1 MDSKE
6 YILTQDIGIYSCK
19 AALFSFDGETIC
31 TSRVNYT
38 PDIVAGNRSTQPP
51 STWWNAFC
59 INCRK
64 LLENVP
70 ANSVRAVCVS
80 GQMMG
85 CLPMGQ
91 DGQPLYDHIT
101 WYDRRDTDQSNEIQ
115 SLLSADTIH
124 SITGVCL
131 SYMFSL
137 PKIMW
142 LRDHFPD
149 IYQNTWKFI
158 QCKDYINYRLTGVLV
173 TDESDAGFTLMYD
186 LLKKRW
192 SDTILSACEIDT
204 AKLPEVVPFGM
215 VLGKVTPAAS
225 ADCGLDQDTLVI
237 EGLGDG
243 RAPTIGSGL
252 SQKGQG
258 LVYMSSTAWFS
269 QVTGSA
275 QMDRKGILTKCS
287 YTNPEL
293 LLNGGAVLSAGHS
306 IDWFIN
312 AFYPNNQSLHLQR
325 SQELFAHM
333 NHIPIGSNGL
343 LFIPHLRGE
352 RTPWWNNFAKGGF
365 VGLASY
371 HTQDDLFRS
380 VIEGISFQLALVYN
394 SIQDL
399 ELFSSLY
406 FSGSLAT
413 PQWQQLLSDIFDMEI
428 VTSDVKS
435 IIGCVGAAVTAGIG
449 LGIYSDPSEASYFHR
464 NHFYTSPIKE
474 NVELYRELIPVF
486 EDCYNALRDINQY
499 LSHIYRN

>member
-1 MDSKE
+1 
-6 YILTQDIGIYSCK
+6 
-19 AALFSFDGETIC
+19 
-31 TSRVNYT
+31 
-38 PDIVAGNRSTQPP
+38 
-51 STWWNAFC
+51 
-59 INCRK
+59 
-64 LLENVP
+64 
-70 ANSVRAVCVS
+70 
-80 GQMMG
+80 
-85 CLPMGQ
+85 
-91 DGQPLYDHIT
+91 
-101 WYDRRDTDQSNEIQ
+101 
-115 SLLSADTIH
+115 
-124 SITGVCL
+124 
-131 SYMFSL
+131 
-137 PKIMW
+137 
-142 LRDHFPD
+142 
-149 IYQNTWKFI
+149 
-158 QCKDYINYRLTGVLV
+158 
-173 TDESDAGFTLMYD
+173 
-186 LLKKRW
+186 
-192 SDTILSACEIDT
+192 
-204 AKLPEVVPFGM
+204 M

-325 SQELFAHM
+325 SQELFAHI

-343 LFIPHLRGE
+343 LFIPHHRGE

-428 VTSDVKS
+428 VTSDIKS